1 MFIGWLMLI
10 EGYIHCSPVYVYSS
24 FQCTVSPHEWFSCCC
39 LERSRRCVETTTS
52 LFRISDNAHVLF
64 ARVYVEGGVGGR
76 GGCFYVSEGTLLLN
90 DVILRGHLSI
100 QGNYICRLWWH
111 CQYHNWDTTAWVSSV
126 ERQLTPALFLAVHR
140 SMFVQLCVRCVRCVV
155 KPMHLP
161 LSTCSMLSCGFKSK
175 AVRFIWKTGGEP
187 V

>member
-1 MFIGWLMLI
+1 MFTCLCILTI
-10 EGYIHCSPVYVYSS
+10 
-24 FQCTVSPHEWFSCCC
+24 QCTGSPHEWFSCCC

-100 QGNYICRLWWH
+100 QGNRVLSLVVALSVP
-111 CQYHNWDTTAWVSSV
+111 QLGHNGMGVKCGKATDTCVVSCCASPNV
-126 ERQLTPALFLAVHR
+126 CLC
-140 SMFVQLCVRCVRCVV
+140 CVRCVRCVV
-155 KPMHLP
+155 KSMHLP
-161 LSTCSMLSCGFKSK
+161 LSTCSMLSFGFKSK
-175 AVRFIWKTGGEP
+175 AVRYIWKTGGEP